1 MSTLSTGEAMGGAQ
15 NEEIRLSAEAEG
27 VVPKLNGKSGG
38 WSPIPQRDNGC
49 NVNGKSASINAVQEE
64 EEADQGSHCGLGSWQ
79 PKWARAFESTHVFMV
94 VFLLGWVLQGVFYT
108 YFVSVITT
116 IEKLFQ
122 IKSKTT
128 GILLAATEVGQICT
142 ALLLTYFAGR
152 GHRPRW
158 IACGMVLFAI
168 GSFGCASPH
177 FIFGSRLLETSQVM
191 HGSVTNLSAPSVPG
205 VCAITPSGLPKSEGC
220 EDHVIQEQA
229 AHSHMTSIV
238 LPIFV
243 VCLFAVGVGQTA
255 ICTLGIPYIDDN
267 VASRESPLYI
277 GEYFLLQYFQYVV

>member
-1 MSTLSTGEAMGGAQ
+1 MGGIQ
-15 NEEIRLSAEAEG
+15 NEDVDNIRLSGEAEEAA
-27 VVPKLNGKSGG
+27 PKLNGRSGG
-38 WSPIPQRDNGC
+38 WSPLPQKDNGC
-49 NVNGKSASINAVQEE
+49 VNGKTATVTGLNIEEDDQE
-64 EEADQGSHCGLGSWQ
+64 SHCGLGSWQ
-79 PKWARAFESTHVFMV
+79 PKWARVFESTHVFMV

-108 YFVSVITT
+108 YFVSMITT

-142 ALLLTYFAGR
+142 ALLLTYYAGS

-158 IACGMVLFAI
+158 IALGMVIFAI
-168 GSFGCASPH
+168 GSLGCALPH
-177 FIFGSRLLETSQVM
+177 FIFGGRLLETSQVM
-191 HGSVTNLSAPSVPG
+191 HGTIDNMSTPSMPG
-205 VCAITPSGLPKSEGC
+205 VCLHGPTGPVRSVGC
-220 EDHVIQEQA
+220 EGHVMQEQA

-238 LPIFV
+238 MPIFV
-243 VCLFAVGVGQTA
+243 LCLLAVGVGQTS

-277 GEYFLLQYFQYVV
+277 GEF